1 MVVVGKGVEGRLAT
15 LTPPLSTVRP
25 LLPKPEHYSPIF
37 HPKTLDITQNV
48 QVYGIFCPPDFN
60 LFLSRWRKTFI
71 PGNFFHRYPPKKIKY
86 GKPRFGEYTL
96 TKFGQDT
103 PNQT

>member
-60 LFLSRWRKTFI
+60 LFLSRWRKKLYRVI
-71 PGNFFHRYPPKKIKY
+71 FFT
-86 GKPRFGEYTL
+86 G
-96 TKFGQDT
+96 T
-103 PNQT
+103 PLKSLS

>member
-48 QVYGIFCPPDFN
+48 QVMEYFVHLTSTHFSAD
-60 LFLSRWRKTFI
+60 
-71 PGNFFHRYPPKKIKY
+71 
-86 GKPRFGEYTL
+86 GEKNYT
-96 TKFGQDT
+96 G
-103 PNQT
+103 

>member
-37 HPKTLDITQNV
+37 HPKTLDIIQNV

-60 LFLSRWRKTFI
+60 YFVSRW
-71 PGNFFHRYPPKKIKY
+71 KINMISKI
-86 GKPRFGEYTL
+86 FTL
-96 TKFGQDT
+96 TRTST
-103 PNQT
+103 PNAVNGIF